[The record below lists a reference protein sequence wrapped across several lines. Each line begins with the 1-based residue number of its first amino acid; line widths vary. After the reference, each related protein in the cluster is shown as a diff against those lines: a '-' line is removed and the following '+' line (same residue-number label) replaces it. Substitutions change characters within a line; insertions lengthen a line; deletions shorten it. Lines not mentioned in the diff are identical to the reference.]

1 MGNDCDCGE
10 WKRGTR
16 VCPLMESPSVALKD
30 LGGSSLWWGSRF
42 RFGCQKAVLSFAI
55 QNVVCG
61 PTALLI
67 HTEPGTL
74 GESCTLGPWWHSAS
88 EGSAAERCTQ

>member
-1 MGNDCDCGE
+1 MIVTVETGE
-10 WKRGTR
+10 EVLGC
-16 VCPLMESPSVALKD
+16 VSPSAALKD
-30 LGGSSLWWGSRF
+30 LAGSSLGWGSRY

-74 GESCTLGPWWHSAS
+74 GESCVHLGPGGTLLQRMVQRRDVRS
-88 EGSAAERCTQ
+88 EHW